1 MILEIEELASYQI
14 GMERGQLQG
23 LEQGLEQGQEQGQ
36 QKIVLKLLD
45 KLPPDQV
52 ADLSGMSLA
61 EVQAI
66 ADADVD

>member
-14 GMERGQLQG
+14 GMERGQL
-23 LEQGLEQGQEQGQ
+23 QGLEQGQEQGQ

-52 ADLSGMSLA
+52 AELSGMSLA

-66 ADADVD
+66 ANAD